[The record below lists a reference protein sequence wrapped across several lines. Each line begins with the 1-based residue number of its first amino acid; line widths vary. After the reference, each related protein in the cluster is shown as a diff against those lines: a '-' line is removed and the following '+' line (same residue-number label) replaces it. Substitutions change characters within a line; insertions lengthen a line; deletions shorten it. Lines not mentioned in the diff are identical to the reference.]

1 MIFLQSYY
9 FLLLIIPFI
18 FLVSFFI
25 FRKKWI
31 KSAITSDL
39 FTVFQKN
46 TYLKYINIVLII
58 SILSVFTRLLA
69 NPNLIN
75 TSQIEKKNGIDIEI
89 LFDISYSMK
98 AEDLK
103 PNRLEIAKDTL
114 VNFIWKITSDRVGLT
129 IFAWK
134 PFVSVPLTFDYTFLK
149 DYIKNI
155 DINTI
160 NQNYAYLQ
168 GTAMWDALLMWIK
181 SIDNWEINRQKV
193 IILMT
198 DWEANKWIAPLQA
211 LKLAKEKN
219 IKVYT
224 IWIGWLEQSFVYLVD
239 PIWRKTKVEIGW
251 VDEKTL
257 KAIAEITNASYFRAT
272 DNESLKN
279 IFKEL
284 SKLNKTDIEIK
295 KQVQYSP
302 NYEIFE
308 YILILLILFFTR
320 FNFFY
325 FNRN

>member
-1 MIFLQSYY
+1 MIFLQTYY
-9 FLLLIIPFI
+9 FLLIIIPVI

-31 KSAITSDL
+31 KSQITWDL
-39 FTVFQKN
+39 FKVFQKN
-46 TYLKYINIVLII
+46 TYLKYINIGLII
-58 SILSVFTRLLA
+58 SILSIFTRLLA

-114 VNFIWKITSDRVGLT
+114 VNFISQISSDRVGLI

-134 PFVSVPLTFDYTFLK
+134 PFTSVPATFDYDFLK

-155 DINTI
+155 DVDTI
-160 NQNYAYLQ
+160 NQAYTYLQ
-168 GTAMWDALLMWIK
+168 GTAMWDALLMWINAFDK
-181 SIDNWEINRQKV
+181 DNNREKV

-211 LKLAKEKN
+211 VKLASEKN

-224 IWIGWLEQSFVYLVD
+224 IWIWWEKDSFVYLVD
-239 PIWRKTKVEIGW
+239 NIGRKTKVEIWW

-257 KAIAEITNASYFRAT
+257 KSIAEITNASYFRAT

-284 SKLNKTDIEIK
+284 WKLNKTDIEIK

-308 YILILLILFFTR
+308 YILVFLFLFFTW

-325 FNRN
+325 FNRD

>member
-1 MIFLQSYY
+1 MIFLQNYY

-18 FLVSFFI
+18 FLISFFI

-31 KSAITSDL
+31 KSPITSDV
-39 FTVFQKN
+39 FKVFQKN
-46 TYLKYINIVLII
+46 TYLKYVNIILII
-58 SILSVFTRLLA
+58 AILSVFTVILA
-69 NPNLIN
+69 NPNNVN

-103 PNRLEIAKDTL
+103 PNRLEIAKETL
-114 VNFIWKITSDRVGLT
+114 VNFISKITSDRVGLT
-129 IFAWK
+129 IFAGK
-134 PFVSVPLTFDYTFLK
+134 PFTSTPLTFDYDFLK

-160 NQNYAYLQ
+160 NQNYTYLQ

-181 SIDNWEINRQKV
+181 SLDNWDKTRQKV

-211 LKLAKEKN
+211 VKLAREKN

-224 IWIGWLEQSFVYLVD
+224 IWIGWLDQSFVYLTD
-239 PIWRKTKVEIGW
+239 NLGRKTKVEIGW

-272 DNESLKN
+272 DSGSLKK
-279 IFKEL
+279 IFEEL
-284 SKLNKTDIEIK
+284 WKLNKTDIEVK
-295 KQVQYSP
+295 KQVLYSP
-302 NYEIFE
+302 TYEIFE
-308 YILILLILFFTR
+308 YILLVLFIIFMWFNLI
-320 FNFFY
+320 Y
-325 FNRN
+325 FNRD